1 MTNEDAKKQKEVEE
15 KLKEQKKKKLMT
27 SNKLKRCSRHFRLII
42 KKSQFAGVENNILFN
57 RYTAKSSS

>member
-1 MTNEDAKKQKEVEE
+1 MTNEDAKKQKSRR
-15 KLKEQKKKKLMT
+15 KIKRTKKKKLMT